1 MSKEATFSLRYT
13 HSAPDQIEAAE
24 LIKVLAAFN
33 SIVVKANR
41 TFYGTDANTS
51 FRLRHVQPGSID
63 IQGFIEVA
71 AGLQPAFAM
80 LPSLSF
86 GIDDIPGLIKSWF
99 DLLKHLKGSAPK
111 RVQTVKEGNAVQVE
125 NVDGNM
131 MVVNGNVYHGC
142 IINNVG
148 SDAAKL
154 EAPVRK
160 GARQLELVRGRK
172 KIGTYTP
179 DDVAQFRSIK
189 PTERPI
195 ESEIEAIVEVVAPVL
210 QGEGMWR
217 FKYGRMPLT
226 AKLLDEEFRQR
237 VSNKEESFRRG
248 DLLRAR
254 LKTVQER
261 GPAGKVV
268 TRHFIVKVLGR
279 VVRDASAA

>member
-1 MSKEATFSLRYT
+1 
-13 HSAPDQIEAAE
+13 
-24 LIKVLAAFN
+24 
-33 SIVVKANR
+33 VVKANR

-51 FRLRHVQPGSID
+51 FRLTHVQPGSID
-63 IQGFIEVA
+63 IQGFIEVV

-80 LPSLSF
+80 FPSLSF
-86 GIDDIPGLIKSWF
+86 GIDDIPGLIKIWF

-125 NVDGNM
+125 NVDGNV
-131 MVVNGNVYHGC
+131 MVVNGNIYHGC

-148 SDAAKL
+148 RDAAKL

-160 GARQLELVRGRK
+160 GARQLELVRGRT

-179 DDVAQFRSIK
+179 DDVAQFRPIK
-189 PTERPI
+189 PTEHPI
-195 ESEIEAIVEVVAPVL
+195 ESEIDAIVEVVAPVL

-217 FKYGRMPLT
+217 FKYGRMALT
-226 AKLLDEEFRQR
+226 AKVLDKEFLER
-237 VSNKEESFRRG
+237 VASKEESFRRG
-248 DLLRAR
+248 DLLRVR

-261 GPAGKVV
+261 GPTGNVA

-279 VVRDASAA
+279 AVLDISAA